1 MRVFNGRAATE
12 DYMSTHSLTFST
24 PEMTLKKFAL
34 WLGEPIESPNNKG
47 QQIPRLVIYLED
59 KSKKTSTTDYTP
71 AVTERFEPSGA
82 VTDMFGGISRSVSE
96 SSGENNFK
104 TSPLDS
110 KGSYNRNSEGRFCI
124 ECGSKLRS
132 SSKFCM
138 SCGMRQP

>member
-71 AVTERFEPSGA
+71 DATERFEPSGA
-82 VTDMFGGISRSVSE
+82 VTDMFGGISRSVSG
-96 SSGENNFK
+96 SSGKNNFQ

-110 KGSYNRNSEGRFCI
+110 KGLYSRSSEGRFCI